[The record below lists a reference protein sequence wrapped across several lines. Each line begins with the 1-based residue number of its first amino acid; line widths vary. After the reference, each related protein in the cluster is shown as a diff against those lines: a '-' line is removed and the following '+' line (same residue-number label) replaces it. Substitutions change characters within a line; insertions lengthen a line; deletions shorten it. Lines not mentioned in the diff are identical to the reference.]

1 MKNNFKE
8 ILNTYVEPN
17 VFKYGLKIASPFSE
31 EFLAVVA
38 NGGEVIEVARNETKK
53 LENNLSQSKLLIVY
67 VSEGATFEYFES
79 SKSQIVGKNDIHI
92 ILAGRGAKASI
103 TSSYDLVGE
112 SEVDVYHKVYH
123 EAPHTIS
130 KIDVRGVLKDKAHI
144 IYRSDIAMGKGIEAK
159 GEESASFLIL
169 SEEARVDAIP
179 SLDIESSDVRC
190 SHSLSIKDIS
200 GDELFYPMS
209 RGLDES
215 GAEKILV
222 DGFLKKEF
230 EVLEK

>member
-1 MKNNFKE
+1 MD
-8 ILNTYVEPN
+8 ILNEYKKLDA
-17 VFKYGLKIASPFSE
+17 FKYGLKISSPFSD
-31 EFLAVVA
+31 EFLSIVA
-38 NGGEVIEVARNETKK
+38 NGGEVIGVAPNETKK

-67 VSEGATFEYFES
+67 VGEGATFEYVES
-79 SKSQIVGKNDIHI
+79 SKDQVVGKNDIHI

-123 EAPHTIS
+123 EASHTVS

-144 IYRSDIAMGKGIEAK
+144 IYRSDIAMGKGVEAK

-200 GDELFYPMS
+200 RDELFYPMS
-209 RGLDES
+209 RGLDEENS
-215 GAEKILV
+215 YKLLV
-222 DGFLKKEF
+222 DGFLEI
-230 EVLEK
+230 